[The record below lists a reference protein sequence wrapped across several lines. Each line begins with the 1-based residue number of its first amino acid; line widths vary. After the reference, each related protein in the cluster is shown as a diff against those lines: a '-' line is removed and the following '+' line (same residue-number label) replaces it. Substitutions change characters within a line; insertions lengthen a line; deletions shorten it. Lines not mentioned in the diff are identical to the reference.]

1 MIYSRQP
8 PRASREPARNTHF
21 NINAFCLTIRRTSSL
36 FLLELSQ
43 FGMSYPRFL
52 YTLTMLMPFTK
63 VFVVNYLFNSRYFCN
78 VIRF

>member
-8 PRASREPARNTHF
+8 PRAPHELARNTHF
-21 NINAFCLTIRRTSSL
+21 NINVFCLTITRTSSL

-43 FGMSYPRFL
+43 FGMPYPRLL
-52 YTLTMLMPFTK
+52 YTLTMLMPFTQ